1 MGKRHVERARG
12 EGLRPSDSRPR
23 MEGDRFGLAG
33 GVTVGSWASSAR
45 LEARWRSL
53 LRDEISAH
61 TISASSSSSAAASH
75 AAAPV
80 VAAAG
85 GGGGGDGGG
94 GYLAADVEADLPG
107 PVAVVPGGGGPAAA
121 PNVAFHRCSAAA
133 SSSAFVL
140 ATSSASAAASASE
153 VAMARPMPLGG
164 GRWPRPARARDSW
177 QQDGPRREAPPEA
190 DTDAAGRLAPPAV
203 ASPSEILAPI
213 SLCCLPRERVLP
225 TARSPSEI
233 PAPISLCSSKVS
245 SSASASAEAASE
257 EAAAA
262 EEAGAAGAREEA
274 EAAEEARAPSSD
286 SFALG
291 EFFALRTALRSNEF
305 CLPRERLPGLERRPE
320 LDGLSA
326 GEVTPRVGVEGE
338 LAVAPAKARGGD
350 AGSGARTAGGR
361 WSTTASDE
369 ARRRL
374 MAAAAEAAS
383 SANPPKP
390 GDAVEAR
397 RNSREGRQAAEEG
410 LRSAEE
416 GLRAAGLRG
425 AKSDEARRR
434 LMAAEAEAASL
445 ANPPKPALLTPAPR
459 GGEALWVT
467 GLWSGAVTSTGVEKS
482 QPRRSCASIAAD
494 AAGRGWPLLA
504 EADEAPSG
512 GCSLRGGS
520 MSTCM

>member
-1 MGKRHVERARG
+1 
-12 EGLRPSDSRPR
+12 

-94 GYLAADVEADLPG
+94 GDLAADVEADLPG
-107 PVAVVPGGGGPAAA
+107 PVAVAAGGSRVVVPGGGGPAAA

-225 TARSPSEI
+225 AARSPSEI

-262 EEAGAAGAREEA
+262 EEAGAAEAETEA
-274 EAAEEARAPSSD
+274 EA
-286 SFALG
+286 
-291 EFFALRTALRSNEF
+291 
-305 CLPRERLPGLERRPE
+305 
-320 LDGLSA
+320 
-326 GEVTPRVGVEGE
+326 EVEIAAATVGVHT
-338 LAVAPAKARGGD
+338 PQAKVYG
-350 AGSGARTAGGR
+350 
-361 WSTTASDE
+361 
-369 ARRRL
+369 
-374 MAAAAEAAS
+374 
-383 SANPPKP
+383 
-390 GDAVEAR
+390 
-397 RNSREGRQAAEEG
+397 
-410 LRSAEE
+410 
-416 GLRAAGLRG
+416 
-425 AKSDEARRR
+425 
-434 LMAAEAEAASL
+434 
-445 ANPPKPALLTPAPR
+445 
-459 GGEALWVT
+459 
-467 GLWSGAVTSTGVEKS
+467 
-482 QPRRSCASIAAD
+482 
-494 AAGRGWPLLA
+494 
-504 EADEAPSG
+504 
-512 GCSLRGGS
+512 
-520 MSTCM
+520 